1 MFVFIACE
9 MERRPPGPPAVRPA
23 EKGRRCVSAANMRV
37 SGTGDKPDLPANGF
51 ARIAKMRPHFAEFL
65 ATFVDVVRAGSFS
78 GAARRRAVT
87 PSAIVRQ
94 IDALEEDLG
103 VALLIRSTR
112 ALTLTD
118 AGRRLHERALRH
130 LDELADTHAEVAAFD
145 GSVAGTLRIACF
157 PTFGKRYVL
166 PVVAALQTEHP
177 ALHVEL
183 DLTERLAD
191 PVLERLDVVIRMG
204 ALADSTLIAT
214 KLAPRTRLLVASPAY
229 LARAGTPTRAADL
242 SSHRL
247 LDKLHGADLLGW
259 RDVLGRPAGHA
270 GKGTVTFRS
279 DDFEALR
286 AAAASGLGI
295 AFLSSWVVG
304 PDVISGR
311 LVRLRLDGEPWND
324 GPDGIYL
331 LRALPQPSAKVRA
344 FAETLRASIG
354 SPPVWEPGSGHG

>member
-1 MFVFIACE
+1 
-9 MERRPPGPPAVRPA
+9 
-23 EKGRRCVSAANMRV
+23 
-37 SGTGDKPDLPANGF
+37 
-51 ARIAKMRPHFAEFL
+51 MRPHFAEYL

-94 IDALEEDLG
+94 IDALEDDLG

-118 AGRRLHERALRH
+118 AGQRLHERALRH

-145 GSVAGTLRIACF
+145 GSVSGTLRIACF

-166 PVVAALQTEHP
+166 PVVAALQAEHP
-177 ALHVEL
+177 ALNVEL

-191 PVLERLDVVIRMG
+191 PVAERLDLVIRMG
-204 ALADSTLIAT
+204 TMTDSTLIAT
-214 KLAPRTRLLVASPAY
+214 RLAPLTRLLVASPAY
-229 LARAGTPTRAADL
+229 LARAGTPGRAADL

-259 RDVLGRPAGHA
+259 RDVLGCAAGHA
-270 GKGTVTFRS
+270 GKGTVTLRS

-286 AAAASGLGI
+286 AAAEAGLGI

-304 PDVISGR
+304 SDVRAGKLER
-311 LVRLRLDGEPWND
+311 LGLGGEPWND
-324 GPDGIYL
+324 DSSGIYL
-331 LRALPQPSAKVRA
+331 LRVTLPPECPRS
-344 FAETLRASIG
+344 
-354 SPPVWEPGSGHG
+354 